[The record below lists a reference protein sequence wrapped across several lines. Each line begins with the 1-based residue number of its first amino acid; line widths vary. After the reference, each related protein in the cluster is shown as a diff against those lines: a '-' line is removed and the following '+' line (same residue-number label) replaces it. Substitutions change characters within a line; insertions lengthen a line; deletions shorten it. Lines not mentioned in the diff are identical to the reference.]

1 MRDFPGGPAADS
13 TLPVQGVWV
22 QSLVRELRSHIV
34 QLSPSA
40 VTPELAPQQRPRTA
54 KKEKEATEWWVE
66 GGKHRNLE

>member
-1 MRDFPGGPAADS
+1 MVKNLSSNAGDTGSIPG
-13 TLPVQGVWV
+13 QGTK
-22 QSLVRELRSHIV
+22 LHIAR